1 MVVPRRIHIMQPV
14 RASFFL
20 ALAALPVLKAND
32 PEDKDSPFFYDYH
45 ALRVGGLICAAI
57 LCVLGIIVLLSG
69 KCRCKFNQKN
79 RNKRRS
85 ESQVQQQLITPGSAT
100 NC

>member
-1 MVVPRRIHIMQPV
+1 MQTV
-14 RASFFL
+14 AVSFFL
-20 ALAALPVLKAND
+20 ALTVLPVLNAND
-32 PEDKDSPFFYDYH
+32 PEDKDSRFYYDYYS
-45 ALRVGGLICAAI
+45 LRVVGLICAAI

-85 ESQVQQQLITPGSAT
+85 EAGVQQQLITPGSAT